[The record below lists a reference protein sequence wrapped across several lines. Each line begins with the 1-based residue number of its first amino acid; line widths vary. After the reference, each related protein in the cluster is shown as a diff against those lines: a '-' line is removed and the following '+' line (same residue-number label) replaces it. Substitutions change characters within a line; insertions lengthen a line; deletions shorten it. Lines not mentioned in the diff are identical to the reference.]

1 MRYDIGFVVDP
12 PLARALAADT
22 DSSQDRSD
30 VSSAESI
37 TESIAESITVA
48 LTEALTEAMARL
60 DIASSTGIGV
70 LLSDDE
76 TLHRLNRDHRGVDR
90 TTDVLSFRSA
100 DESDGFVRPPDEGD
114 PYLGDLAISVPQAAH
129 GAAQAGH
136 ALIDELRLLAVH
148 GLLHLIGHDDA
159 TEEGAKEM
167 ERIEREL
174 GVRT

>member
-1 MRYDIGFVVDP
+1 MRYDIGFVIDP
-12 PLARALAADT
+12 PLHRTVAADT
-22 DSSQDRSD
+22 ESSQDPSD
-30 VSSAESI
+30 VNSSESI
-37 TESIAESITVA
+37 TESI
-48 LTEALTEAMARL
+48 TEALTEAMVRL

-100 DESDGFVRPPDEGD
+100 GESDGFVRPPDETD
-114 PYLGDLAISVPQAAH
+114 PYLGDLAISVPQAAL

-159 TEEGAKEM
+159 TEEGANEM

-174 GVRT
+174 GVRS